1 MANEFQPGQHVLI
14 HGVERVAIA
23 VTENVVFARLP
34 ESELARAFRLDEVE
48 PLTENEPLTRAERN
62 RLLGELNK

>member
-14 HGVERVAIA
+14 YGVERIITA
-23 VTENVVFARLP
+23 VTENAVSARLP
-34 ESELARAFRLDEVE
+34 DSELARAFRLDEVE